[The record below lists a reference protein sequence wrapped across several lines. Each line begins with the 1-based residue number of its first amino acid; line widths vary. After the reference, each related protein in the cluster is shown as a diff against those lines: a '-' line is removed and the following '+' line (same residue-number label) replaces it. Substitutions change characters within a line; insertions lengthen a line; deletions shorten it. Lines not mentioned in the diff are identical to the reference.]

1 MRASPQ
7 PCSENSILCS
17 NLQLL
22 KSTVKIPDLINKKI
36 ETEVILVWPVKT
48 L

>member
-7 PCSENSILCS
+7 SCSENGMLYS

-22 KSTVKIPDLINKKI
+22 KSTVKIPDLINKKF
-36 ETEVILVWPVKT
+36 ETEVILVCPVKT